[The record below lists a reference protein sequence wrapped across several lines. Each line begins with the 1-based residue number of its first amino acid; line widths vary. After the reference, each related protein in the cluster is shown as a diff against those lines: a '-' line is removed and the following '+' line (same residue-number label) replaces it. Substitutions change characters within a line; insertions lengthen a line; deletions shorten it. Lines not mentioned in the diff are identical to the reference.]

1 MMGLE
6 LKLLILLVVANG
18 APIIGRHLL
27 GNCCSWP
34 IDGDLK
40 TQSGAPLL
48 GRSKTWRGLLMAL
61 LLTSAIAPIMGI
73 DWHWGALLGGF
84 AMLGDLL
91 ASFTK
96 RRLGFPP
103 SSQAFGLDQI
113 PESLV
118 PLLVIAPL
126 FPLKWWSIAIVV
138 IAFAVV
144 VPLLSRLF
152 FLLGIRRRPY

>member
-6 LKLLILLVVANG
+6 LKLLILLVAANG
-18 APIIGRHLL
+18 APIIARHLF
-27 GNCCSWP
+27 GDCCNWP
-34 IDGDLK
+34 LDGDLK
-40 TQSGAPLL
+40 TNSGAPFL
-48 GRSKTWRGLLMAL
+48 GSSKTWRGLLMAL
-61 LLTSAIAPIMGI
+61 LLTTLIAPLVGI
-73 DWHWGALLGGF
+73 DWHWGILIGSF
-84 AMLGDLL
+84 AMLGDLI

-113 PESLV
+113 PESLL

-126 FPLKWWSIAIVV
+126 FPLKWWSVVIVV
-138 IAFAVV
+138 VAFVVV